1 MLLKCLQLSDD
12 KALEMALE
20 ITLRFIKE
28 QDAFF
33 QDHLQTLIPQLLRLS
48 VYQPSMV
55 RIFFGGLDR

>member
-55 RIFFGGLDR
+55 RIFLGSR